1 MWISS
6 SWHTEEVDWYQPELS
21 ATNGCMFLA
30 GPTLR
35 ALCSLIEH
43 LICVSPAHK
52 LCRWCVPKSTRANFK
67 FVFHYWKVTFYSR
80 SHCVGRSLRQRRR
93 FRPWYIYSICLVR
106 QRFRHPN
113 CAKPH
118 IGISCHGNYSLSLIW
133 FDCQGDSWMPKVW
146 VSNNRSLL
154 RLITRPVVCACQDF
168 LCTLNCPWICEIYSC
183 LVHHQYYRK
192 TWNPISV
199 CWIFSKHISLNTWDN
214 NKTIGNQDERRRRRR
229 RCPVRPVW
237 PHQPRSSS
245 KLPCPLTPPASSRPR
260 TTWPLWLRTTCKQI
274 LDSFCWT
281 FTSRSKNTTSLCLIK
296 TASMFWSALLMFD
309 QVQEKPTNIQ
319 ILSSHCPASC

>member
-1 MWISS
+1 MCSQKYSGKLQVCVSLLKGHIL
-6 SWHTEEVDWYQPELS
+6 QPES
-21 ATNGCMFLA
+21 
-30 GPTLR
+30 
-35 ALCSLIEH
+35 LCGQI
-43 LICVSPAHK
+43 
-52 LCRWCVPKSTRANFK
+52 
-67 FVFHYWKVTFYSR
+67 
-80 SHCVGRSLRQRRR
+80 LRQRRR

-214 NKTIGNQDERRRRRR
+214 NKTIGNQDKRRRRRR

-281 FTSRSKNTTSLCLIK
+281 FTSRSKNTTFSVSYQNSIYVLICSVNVWSGSGK
-296 TASMFWSALLMFD
+296 T
-309 QVQEKPTNIQ
+309 
-319 ILSSHCPASC
+319 H